1 MLQAPPDAM
10 SGGALRSIF
19 MKRIFTLFISFMACL
34 WAMASSP
41 KYIALSDSADNFIKK
56 ERWADAEKTI
66 LAALKLEPANFLNS
80 MLLSN
85 LGVVRTNMG
94 RNEEAIEA
102 FGLGISIAPRSATI
116 RANRARTYLAM
127 GNYDNAL
134 SDLDKA
140 LEIDS
145 LHEWS
150 LRMRGYLRL
159 RNNDLEGA
167 SRDFTELKNHFPK
180 NAGALSGLAGI
191 AEAEGKFQEA
201 LGLYN
206 QALDIEE
213 DPVTR
218 FSRILLK
225 INMQKYSEA
234 SEDISESIRKYPE
247 MPDFYLARGY
257 LHHLNYR
264 NDEAEIDKKIA
275 LDKGAD
281 PQFVEKFFPS
291 TGR

>member
-1 MLQAPPDAM
+1 
-10 SGGALRSIF
+10 
-19 MKRIFTLFISFMACL
+19 
-34 WAMASSP
+34 MASSP
-41 KYIALSDSADNFIKK
+41 EYIALSDSADNYIRK
-56 ERWADAEKTI
+56 ERWADAEKAI

-85 LGVVRTNMG
+85 LGVVRSSMG

-102 FGLGISIAPRSATI
+102 FGLGLSIAPRSAAI

-127 GNYDNAL
+127 GKYENAL
-134 SDLDKA
+134 ADLDKA

-145 LHEWS
+145 VHEWS

-167 SRDFTELKNHFPK
+167 SGDFSRLKLHYPK
-180 NAGALSGLAGI
+180 NAGAFAGLAGI
-191 AEAEGKFQEA
+191 AEAQGKLQEA
-201 LGLYN
+201 LGFYDR
-206 QALDIEE
+206 ALELEE

-225 INMQKYSEA
+225 INMQNYSAA

-247 MPDFYLARGY
+247 VGDFYLARGY